1 MTTQQ
6 RTALVTGSTR
16 GIGRAIALR
25 LARDGCGVVVNHAS
39 DAPAD
44 AVLREIRALGVRAHA
59 VRADLL
65 DAEAC
70 RRLVG
75 EATERLGPID
85 VLVNNLGPFLERS
98 IVETT
103 DADWRSMIDGNLSS
117 AFFCARAVL
126 PGMRERRSGCIINI
140 GALNSEVSPGMTHEA
155 PAYFVAKAGLM
166 MLTRI
171 LARTEGRHG
180 IRVNAVGPGFIETEA
195 YADWDPQE
203 QARWRSYVP
212 LGRFGKPAEVAEA
225 VSFLSSEKASYI
237 SGAVL
242 QVHGGLWL

>member
-1 MTTQQ
+1 MAQQ
-6 RTALVTGSTR
+6 RTALITGSTR

-25 LARDGCGVVVNHAS
+25 LARDGCAVAVNHAS
-39 DAPAD
+39 EAGAD
-44 AVLREIRALGVRAHA
+44 GVLSEIRSSGGRAHA
-59 VRADLL
+59 VRADLT

-75 EATERLGPID
+75 EVTERLGPID
-85 VLVNNLGPFLERS
+85 VLVNNLGPFLERP
-98 IVETT
+98 IAETT
-103 DADWRSMIDGNLSS
+103 DADWREMIDGNLSS
-117 AFFCARAVL
+117 AFFCVRAAL

-171 LARTEGRHG
+171 LARTEGRYG

-195 YADWDPQE
+195 YADWDPEE
-203 QARWRSYVP
+203 QARWRSHIP
-212 LGRFGKPAEVAEA
+212 LGRFGRPAEVAEA
-225 VSFLSSEKASYI
+225 VSFLASDRASYV
-237 SGAVL
+237 SGAIL